1 MSEHTL
7 MEESNCLRSNNSHFD
22 SCILL
27 VITSTKIE
35 LESCSWSQIVD
46 FEENFLIIY
55 FYFNNFLPSYK
66 HIKAKRSISL
76 F

>member
-1 MSEHTL
+1 MSEPGYTHTL
-7 MEESNCLRSNNSHFD
+7 MEGSNGLRSNNSHFD

-35 LESCSWSQIVD
+35 LESCGWSQIVD
-46 FEENFLIIY
+46 FEENFLIM
-55 FYFNNFLPSYK
+55 YK
-66 HIKAKRSISL
+66 QLL